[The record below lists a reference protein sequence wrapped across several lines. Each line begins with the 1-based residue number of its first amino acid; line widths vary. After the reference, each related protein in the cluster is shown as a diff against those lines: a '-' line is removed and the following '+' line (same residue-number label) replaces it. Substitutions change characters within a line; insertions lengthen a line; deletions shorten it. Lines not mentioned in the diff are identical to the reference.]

1 MLLPCLDESKFWLFF
16 ILLLNNL
23 LHFSHFHLYYSAS
36 LVLNGLQTITMYLA
50 IHLSV
55 RESIAPDQIGIISC
69 SHDNNFGNIL
79 LK

>member
-1 MLLPCLDESKFWLFF
+1 
-16 ILLLNNL
+16 
-23 LHFSHFHLYYSAS
+23 
-36 LVLNGLQTITMYLA
+36 MYLA

-55 RESIAPDQIGIISC
+55 RESIVPDQIEIISC